1 MSVYVAVWEVEHH
14 SPAVQAWL
22 LCRLQR
28 RPMTFDPEAVLMQS
42 GLEAASVAAFLHE
55 SMHAFI
61 NEQGAE
67 GASVALEYLS
77 SAGKPPGVIAHMRTR
92 PVSSVMGCVWGEVH
106 T

>member
-1 MSVYVAVWEVEHH
+1 
-14 SPAVQAWL
+14 
-22 LCRLQR
+22 
-28 RPMTFDPEAVLMQS
+28 MTFDPEAVLMQS

-77 SAGKPPGVIAHMRTR
+77 SAGKPSGVIAHMRSR
-92 PVSSVMGCVWGEVH
+92 PGSSVMGCVWGEVH
-106 T
+106 AWQQLPGCGLTLTHFRSASPLSH